1 MTERMDVDQILAD
14 WLQDG
19 AFSAPDAPIDAAIA
33 HARRHPRRRVF
44 GMFRRDVLTPVGRS
58 GLQPAGIAAALV
70 ILALS
75 ALVIVAI
82 GALLRSNLV
91 PIASPSPT
99 PTASAPLVSP
109 SPTPAATA
117 TPQPS
122 SSSEPFMRAIEAGTP
137 VPAAWLGS
145 WYESTLP
152 GFPWILR
159 AGDPYCVTAMSTTQD
174 CMIWELGDGSG
185 SLVNPG
191 IVTLSNG
198 TLAVKW
204 TGGNCNNAIS
214 RYSPVL
220 TASRLTLTWLSGSC
234 QSGNYSWTRTGAG
247 GAPTAPPQPAP

>member
-1 MTERMDVDQILAD
+1 MSERMDIDQILSD

-19 AFSAPDAPIDAAIA
+19 AFSAPDAPIEAAIA
-33 HARRHPRRRVF
+33 HARRHPRRRAF
-44 GMFRRDVLTPVGRS
+44 GIFRRDVLAPIGRS

-70 ILALS
+70 ILTLS
-75 ALVIVAI
+75 VLLIVAI
-82 GALLRSNLV
+82 GAFLRSNLV

-99 PTASAPLVSP
+99 PAASGPLVSP

-122 SSSEPFMRAIEAGTP
+122 TSSEPFMRAIEAGIP

-174 CMIWELGDGSG
+174 CMVWELGDGSG
-185 SLVNPG
+185 HLVNPG
-191 IVTLSNG
+191 IVTLNNG
-198 TLAVKW
+198 TFAVKW
-204 TGGNCNNAIS
+204 TGGNCNNATS
-214 RYSPVL
+214 RYTPVL
-220 TASRLTLTWLSGSC
+220 AGGRLTLTWVTGSC
-234 QSGNYSWTRTGAG
+234 QSGNYVFTRTGIG
-247 GAPTAPPQPAP
+247 GAPSAPPQPAP

>member
-1 MTERMDVDQILAD
+1 MSERMDVDQILAD

-19 AFSAPDAPIDAAIA
+19 AFSAPDAPIEAAIA
-33 HARRHPRRRVF
+33 HARRHPRRRAF
-44 GMFRRDVLTPVGRS
+44 GIFRRDVLARS
-58 GLQPAGIAAALV
+58 GLQPAAIAAALV

-75 ALVIVAI
+75 ALLVVAI
-82 GALLRSNLV
+82 GAFLRNNLV
-91 PIASPSPT
+91 PVASPSPT

-122 SSSEPFMRAIEAGTP
+122 TSSEPFMRAIEAGTS

-145 WYESTLP
+145 WYESSLP

-185 SLVNPG
+185 KLVNPG
-191 IVTLSNG
+191 IVTVNNG
-198 TLAVKW
+198 SFSVKW
-204 TGGNCNNAIS
+204 TGGNCNNATS

-220 TASRLTLTWLSGSC
+220 TGTRLTLTWVSGSC
-234 QSGNYSWTRTGAG
+234 QSGNFVWTRTGAG
-247 GAPTAPPQPAP
+247 SAPTAPAQPTP